1 MEAPGVNEAT
11 DWNSVIPL
19 IQARQRDIA
28 ARSGTETARISETT
42 ASSSVNGGS
51 QAAESLL
58 RAEPSENLNKPT
70 DEAGKSAAASM
81 NDLTDAE
88 QRTVDA
94 LSARDG
100 EVRRHEQ
107 AHATVGG
114 SYASAPSYTYQVG
127 PDGKRY
133 AIGGEVQIDVSP
145 VPDDPAATIAK
156 MEVVKA
162 AALAPAEP
170 SSADRKVASLAD
182 AQRAQA
188 AADLTA
194 LRAAERRGE
203 VDQRA

>member
-1 MEAPGVNEAT
+1 MEAIQPSEAT
-11 DWNSVIPL
+11 DWSSVIPL
-19 IQARQRDIA
+19 IQAQQRAIA
-28 ARSGTETARISETT
+28 ERNRGGEAPETAAVS
-42 ASSSVNGGS
+42 GS
-51 QAAESLL
+51 QVARPTESGLSEPEAAPAGAGNRPRDNAGGKTS
-58 RAEPSENLNKPT
+58 RA
-70 DEAGKSAAASM
+70 M

-88 QRTVDA
+88 ERMVDA
-94 LSARDG
+94 MKARDS

-107 AHATVGG
+107 AHAAVGG

-133 AIGGEVQIDVSP
+133 AVGGEVQIDVSP
-145 VPDDPAATIAK
+145 VPDDPAATMTK

-170 SSADRKVASLAD
+170 SSADRKVAAMAD

-194 LRAAERRGE
+194 LRAAERRGD
-203 VDQRA
+203 VDRRA